1 MIVARTLAGTNEIVE
16 ACPRSTFTD
25 LVEDYL
31 AIDFMSLWKQVL
43 GRYPAF
49 FQKLL
54 SSPSKEVRLLA
65 NIVSRDP
72 RSTTSKNL
80 LWKKT
85 YLRKTCRVAPTN

>member
-1 MIVARTLAGTNEIVE
+1 
-16 ACPRSTFTD
+16 
-25 LVEDYL
+25 
-31 AIDFMSLWKQVL
+31 MSLRNQVL

-80 LWKKT
+80 LYLKKVSGLDPWDYSSQKIKSNLPT
-85 YLRKTCRVAPTN
+85 RKLPEENWTPV